1 MSEIKTNGVGIVTFY
16 GTNTFLALHNN
27 NGVRE
32 SVYAGHGGSKVSFD
46 VEIAKLNEGFET
58 GEELEAVGGWVSTT
72 TNYRPTYEIETRPFL
87 FSGTTYDGFT
97 TFRSNLRTLL
107 GYKYKYMLVS
117 SYLYVVNQ
125 SVLSPDEYLIIPITI
140 TGVEFSEIGNGKQ
153 FIISV
158 QNSLLS

>member
-1 MSEIKTNGVGIVTFY
+1 MAETITNGVGIVTFY
-16 GTNTFLALHNN
+16 GTNTFLTLENN

-32 SVYAGHGGSKVSFD
+32 STYTAHGGSKLSFD
-46 VEIAKLNEGFET
+46 VEIAKLNEGIET
-58 GEELEAVGGWVSTT
+58 GEELQAVGGWTSTT
-72 TNYRPTYEIETRPFL
+72 TYFRPTYEIETRPFL
-87 FSGTTYDGFT
+87 FAGTTYDGFA

-117 SYLYVVNQ
+117 SYLYAVNQ
-125 SVLSPDEYLIIPITI
+125 AVLSPDEYLIIPITI

>member
-1 MSEIKTNGVGIVTFY
+1 MATITNGVGIVTFY
-16 GTNTFLALHNN
+16 GTNTFLTLHNN

-32 SVYAGHGGSKVSFD
+32 SVYAGHGGSKLSFD

-72 TNYRPTYEIETRPFL
+72 TNHRPTYEIETRPFL
-87 FSGTTYDGFT
+87 FSGTAYDGFA
-97 TFRSNLRTLL
+97 TFRSNLKSLM

-117 SYLYVVNQ
+117 SYLYAVNEQ
-125 SVLSPDEYLIIPITI
+125 VTSPTEYLIIPITI

-153 FIISV
+153 FIISAK
-158 QNSLLS
+158 NSLIS

>member
-1 MSEIKTNGVGIVTFY
+1 MATITNGVGIVTFY
-16 GTNTFLALHNN
+16 GTNTFLTLENN

-32 SVYAGHGGSKVSFD
+32 STYTGHGGSKISFD
-46 VEIAKLNEGFET
+46 VEIAKLNEGIET
-58 GEELEAVGGWVSTT
+58 GEELQAVGGWTSTT
-72 TNYRPTYEIETRPFL
+72 TNFRPTYEIETRPFT
-87 FSGTTYDGFT
+87 FDEQIYGGFT
-97 TFRSNLRTLL
+97 VFRSNLRTLL

-117 SYLYVVNQ
+117 SYLYTVNEQ
-125 SVLSPDEYLIIPITI
+125 VISPSESLIIPITI

>member
-16 GTNTFLALHNN
+16 GTNTFLTLENN

-32 SVYAGHGGSKVSFD
+32 STYTGHGGSKLSFD

-87 FSGTTYDGFT
+87 FSGTTYDGFA
-97 TFRSNLRTLL
+97 TFRSNLKSLM

-117 SYLYVVNQ
+117 SYLYTVNEQ
-125 SVLSPDEYLIIPITI
+125 VISPSESLIIPITI
-140 TGVEFSEIGNGKQ
+140 TGIEFSEIGNGKQ
-153 FIISV
+153 FIISAK
-158 QNSLLS
+158 NSLIS

>member
-1 MSEIKTNGVGIVTFY
+1 MATITNGVGIVTFY
-16 GTNTFLALHNN
+16 GTNTFLTLENN

-32 SVYAGHGGSKVSFD
+32 SIYTAHGGSKISFD
-46 VEIAKLNEGFET
+46 VEIAKLNEGIET
-58 GEELEAVGGWVSTT
+58 GEELQAVGGWTSTT
-72 TNYRPTYEIETRPFL
+72 TYFRPTYEIETRPFL
-87 FSGTTYDGFT
+87 FTGSTYDGFA

-117 SYLYVVNQ
+117 SYLYSVNTE
-125 SVLSPDEYLIIPITI
+125 VLSPSESLIIPITI

>member
-1 MSEIKTNGVGIVTFY
+1 MAETITNGVGIVTFY
-16 GTNTFLALHNN
+16 GTNTFLTLHNN

-32 SVYAGHGGSKVSFD
+32 SVYAGHGGSKLSFD
-46 VEIAKLNEGFET
+46 VEIAKLNEGIET
-58 GEELEAVGGWVSTT
+58 GEELEAVGGWTSTT
-72 TNYRPTYEIETRPFL
+72 TNFRPTYEIETRPFL

-97 TFRSNLRTLL
+97 TFRSNLKSLM

-117 SYLYVVNQ
+117 SYLYTVNEQ
-125 SVLSPDEYLIIPITI
+125 VTSPSESLIIPITI